1 MSETKFTPGPWLSDQ
16 TLVYTLTPVLDAT
29 GKPEFWNGK
38 PVVENAWSAHVTRN
52 KHNIS
57 WPELVANTYLIAA
70 APDLYEALAAIVDHE
85 TNKRDFF
92 TWGKKVDAATA
103 ALKKARGET

>member
-1 MSETKFTPGPWLSDQ
+1 MSETKFTPGPWYLCERGDYDDFGGNSRVILSEPPNGDNPYRLAAVH
-16 TLVYTLTPVLDAT
+16 TGSLYDEPGDA
-29 GKPEFWNGK
+29 
-38 PVVENAWSAHVTRN
+38 NA
-52 KHNIS
+52 
-57 WPELVANTYLIAA
+57 LLMAA

>member
-1 MSETKFTPGPWLSDQ
+1 MSETKFTPGPWTWDFDRDDEQNAIVWLESDDNMRVCFLAHCAKVSE
-16 TLVYTLTPVLDAT
+16 THA
-29 GKPEFWNGK
+29 
-38 PVVENAWSAHVTRN
+38 NAA
-52 KHNIS
+52 
-57 WPELVANTYLIAA
+57 LIAA